1 MTRAAADR
9 APHLSAIIHR
19 GADGFVHWQQHSDD
33 GAAREFAEVMAQIQK
48 ASA

>member
-1 MTRAAADR
+1 VITAAPDR
-9 APHLSAIIHR
+9 TSHLYAIIYR

-33 GAAREFAEVMAQIQK
+33 GAARDFAEVMAQVQK